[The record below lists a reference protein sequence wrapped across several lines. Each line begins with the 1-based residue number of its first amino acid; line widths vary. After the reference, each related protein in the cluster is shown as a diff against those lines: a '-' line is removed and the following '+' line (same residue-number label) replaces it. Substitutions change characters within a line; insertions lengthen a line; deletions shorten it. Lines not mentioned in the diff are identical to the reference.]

1 MSIYDVLSYEIPIIG
16 YSVLHQHRKSV
27 NVKEY
32 TNHLL
37 DLRDKLKEESLL
49 IKSSLEN
56 HISDLSAKSV
66 QTTRGNLSH
75 FLTTPIQTDAD
86 EIQRILKDQLL
97 NASDQLLP
105 KVTYGLFGGYESKFI
120 IELKQVDM
128 PKPRMIRGRSFLH
141 NIGFDVG
148 RNTST
153 IFESLFLVQGATNLD
168 ILEHMIRNSI
178 GIYDFANVKKI
189 NEYNTMHCSLYNLL
203 FLDGSLDLDMD
214 RFELEVNFVKGK
226 ASYSIFNREL
236 SESMKYFRK
245 EIHSLNV
252 SVWQRKLGLGVG
264 EEYTMRIRTK
274 DRFTLRSTITA
285 MKRYI
290 KDKNLITDSI
300 DNGNWLIKEIV

>member
-1 MSIYDVLSYEIPIIG
+1 
-16 YSVLHQHRKSV
+16 
-27 NVKEY
+27 
-32 TNHLL
+32 
-37 DLRDKLKEESLL
+37 
-49 IKSSLEN
+49 
-56 HISDLSAKSV
+56 
-66 QTTRGNLSH
+66 
-75 FLTTPIQTDAD
+75 
-86 EIQRILKDQLL
+86 
-97 NASDQLLP
+97 
-105 KVTYGLFGGYESKFI
+105 
-120 IELKQVDM
+120 
-128 PKPRMIRGRSFLH
+128 
-141 NIGFDVG
+141 
-148 RNTST
+148 
-153 IFESLFLVQGATNLD
+153 
-168 ILEHMIRNSI
+168 
-178 GIYDFANVKKI
+178 
-189 NEYNTMHCSLYNLL
+189 
-203 FLDGSLDLDMD
+203 MD